1 MKFPDIIGLIASFA
15 SLALIAFGIVV
26 GILRNQPDFRDFVLL
41 RPVRRG
47 IGQLTVADIQRMGSQ
62 LDRSQ
67 LDRIERWIRAV
78 PPWEWIRQP
87 TASGLRSWGYKRAI
101 RSSLKTPLVGALGRD
116 DVRPGEVIADVCARY
131 EYATWGTTAPVL
143 AKIFSRI
150 EHPPQP
156 LLARLL
162 YPNET
167 QRLFQLGSQVSKF
180 LDRFVKCKAIDAER
194 QASPITQPKS
204 FGAFATALTGA
215 IVFADAAQ
223 SKTRYA
229 GMALIWHSRAFRGGN
244 QLANGTVGPG
254 SYDDAHPGAE
264 ACELWAKLKSGETR
278 ARPGD
283 YDLRLLDL
291 RSVTFAEAVTQGY
304 VAFVIETAETCY
316 AATEDGALFGCK
328 HVEPAS
334 SDQRSPWSAL
344 VTADGFRVHRELTG
358 SRVTLL
364 DAYVAII
371 SSDRKLLLAQRTK
384 AVRHGQDVL
393 SATAGG
399 PIEPQGRWHGG
410 DVDEFGAPDSAKAV
424 TREAR
429 EEIGLDVQ
437 VSMCAPVCVF
447 MCNIRGR
454 SEEARKRGQ
463 LVANVLYIA
472 HVPVDAAKI
481 KDKARSSSDPFL
493 GRFEQEELIEC
504 DFGSPA
510 AIAKWSADNA
520 TGLDQHGMISCLY
533 ACAAEYGYSEAREA
547 FRKAFS
553 QAPWWAISPHNDD
566 AVRLTRDPRSLVED
580 YDWLPTVGPAEWQ
593 QYWDSMI
600 F

>member
-1 MKFPDIIGLIASFA
+1 MKFSDVIALVASIAGIAVIAS
-15 SLALIAFGIVV
+15 GIIV
-26 GILRNQPDFRDFVLL
+26 GILRNYSKFRDLVL
-41 RPVRRG
+41 PWPIRRG
-47 IGQLTVADIQRMGSQ
+47 IAQLTEADIKRMSSQ
-62 LDRSQ
+62 LNRSQ
-67 LDRIERWIRAV
+67 LDRMERWIRV
-78 PPWEWIRQP
+78 LPPWGWIRQP
-87 TASGLRSWGYKRAI
+87 VAARLRSWGYKRAI
-101 RSSLKTPLVGALGRD
+101 WSSLKAPLVEALGRD
-116 DVRPGEVIADVCARY
+116 DIQPGEVIADVCARH
-131 EYATWGTTAPVL
+131 EYATWDTTAPVL

-156 LLARLL
+156 LLARFL

-167 QRLFQLGSQVSKF
+167 QRLFQFGSQVSKF
-180 LDRFVKCKAIDAER
+180 LDRFVKCKSLDAQR
-194 QASPITQPKS
+194 QGSPITERQS

-215 IVFADAAQ
+215 IVLADAAE

-229 GMALIWHSRAFRGGN
+229 GMTLIWHSRAFRGGN
-244 QLANGTVGPG
+244 QLTNGTIEPG

-264 ACELWAKLKSGETR
+264 ACGLWAKLKSGRAR

-304 VAFVIETAETCY
+304 VAFVVETAETCY

-334 SDQRSPWSAL
+334 ADQRSPWSAL

-364 DAYVAII
+364 DAYVAVI
-371 SSDRKLLLAQRTK
+371 SSDSKLLLAQRTK
-384 AVRHGQDVL
+384 AVRHGREVL

-424 TREAR
+424 TREAE
-429 EEIGLDVQ
+429 EEIGLDLQ
-437 VSMCAPVCVF
+437 ASMCAPVCVF

-454 SEEARKRGQ
+454 SEASRMSGQ

-472 HVPVDAAKI
+472 HVPMDAAEI
-481 KDKARSSSDPFL
+481 ITKARCSSDPFL
-493 GRFEQEELIEC
+493 GRFEQENLIEC

-520 TGLDQHGMISCLY
+520 TELDQHAIISCLY
-533 ACAAEYGYSEAREA
+533 ACAAEYGYNQAREA
-547 FRKAFS
+547 FREAFS
-553 QAPWWAISPHNDD
+553 QAPWWAISPYSDN